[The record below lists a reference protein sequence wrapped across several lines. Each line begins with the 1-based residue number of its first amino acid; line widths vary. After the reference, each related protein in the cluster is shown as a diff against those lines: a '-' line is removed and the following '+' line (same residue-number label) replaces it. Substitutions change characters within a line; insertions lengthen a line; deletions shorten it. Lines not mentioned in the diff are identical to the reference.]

1 MAHLTTTG
9 EHSRFRKTDP
19 AWLETGSQLAG
30 MANTWSDRDDIIA
43 FVGDGAGAGVS
54 VACFTPSTAEM
65 DIDVKQA
72 FGETI
77 TPGLVPDL
85 SLRANQFDYPAVMG
99 AVLHEASHAAHSK
112 FSLPDLAKE
121 ATRLEHSVT
130 TSLEE
135 SRIERLILR
144 DYPENTSFLR
154 ATAMEFVMD
163 GVDETKEEFAAK
175 GHAQMSQIMLL
186 ALARV
191 DAGSLEE
198 EDVTAIREAA
208 VDTYGEDM
216 LQKLRDI
223 WLRAQAHRDD
233 YDYGP
238 LLELA
243 REWIALFEDEGHEL
257 EDENP
262 PEDLMKALQDMLGDS
277 GTGED
282 GGLGDMADD
291 TAVAA
296 GGDAAEQA
304 GKEQAEAEAAAR
316 AAAGKESTKAKS
328 EADKVFGKG
337 TGPGFGST
345 GSRLVSDR
353 PPTGKERA
361 AAVALA
367 QALEKARYHD
377 RIAIKRT
384 SQVPAGRLVTRSAVA
399 AAAERKRGAVVT
411 AKPWK
416 STKRLHSEDP
426 TLTVGLLVD
435 ISGSMSGAMNSM
447 GTASWVVP
455 EAVRR
460 IQGDVAT
467 VYYGNS
473 VFAGQAP
480 GQHSKTVKTYSA
492 PDYTEVFNS
501 AFKALDGKLRLL
513 QGSGARIVFVISD
526 LHYTADELE
535 AFRHWS
541 RRMRESGVALVVAA
555 PDTYSID
562 DVQRRTREY
571 GTAVLPDWRDPV
583 AMANIVG
590 AAAVKELQK
599 AGA

>member
-1 MAHLTTTG
+1 MAHLMTAG

-19 AWLETGSQLAG
+19 AWLDTGTQLAE
-30 MANTWSDRDDIIA
+30 MANTWSSRDDIIA
-43 FVGDGAGAGVS
+43 FVGEGAGAGAS

-112 FSLPDLAKE
+112 FSLPGLARE

-135 SRIERLILR
+135 SRIEKLILR

-163 GVDETKEEFAAK
+163 GVDETKDEFADM
-175 GHAQMSQIMLL
+175 GHAQMSQLMLL

-191 DAGSLEE
+191 DAGSLQE
-198 EDVTAIREAA
+198 EDVAGIRRA
-208 VDTYGEDM
+208 VVDAYGEDM
-216 LQKLRDI
+216 LRKLRDV

-257 EDENP
+257 EDKNP
-262 PEDLMKALQDMLGDS
+262 PEDLMKALQDMLG
-277 GTGED
+277 ED
-282 GGLGDMADD
+282 GILSEMADD
-291 TAVAA
+291 IAVEAC
-296 GGDAAEQA
+296 GDAAEQA
-304 GKEQAEAEAAAR
+304 GKEQAEAQAAAR
-316 AAAGKESTKAKS
+316 ADASKENAKAKR
-328 EADKVFGKG
+328 EAEKVFGKG
-337 TGPGFGST
+337 TGSGHGST
-345 GSRLVSDR
+345 ESRLVSDR
-353 PPTGKERA
+353 PPTSKERA

-377 RIAIKRT
+377 RIAVKRA

-399 AAAERKRGAVVT
+399 AAAEKRRGAVVT

-435 ISGSMSGAMNSM
+435 ISGSMHRAMNSM

-526 LHYTADELE
+526 LNYSEHELE
-535 AFRHWS
+535 AFSHWS

-555 PDTYSID
+555 PDTSSIHH
-562 DVQRRTREY
+562 VQRMTKKY

-583 AMANIVG
+583 AMASIVG